1 MNRFDLKDFRASK
14 AKTQTEL
21 AEILG
26 ISRSTVAK
34 IEKGDIPISK
44 KIFEKLM
51 KYFDSDYKTIME
63 GYKITHLITHPFP
76 QQSSE
81 INTFLDNTIG
91 INKWDNLDNEDV
103 DYTYYYLQNMEY
115 ERLQKWLFNIVKMH
129 TSEFKRLFDANEK
142 KELYTCV
149 TNTYSTSYIK
159 QSGEIAFKKFLTEKM
174 NLTKELIDKYLTEYY
189 KKKTELNP
197 EIDNLDFL

>member
-1 MNRFDLKDFRASK
+1 
-14 AKTQTEL
+14 
-21 AEILG
+21 
-26 ISRSTVAK
+26 
-34 IEKGDIPISK
+34 
-44 KIFEKLM
+44 M
-51 KYFDSDYKTIME
+51 KYFESDYKSIME
-63 GYKITHLITHPFP
+63 GYKNTHLITHPFP
-76 QQSSE
+76 QQTNE

-91 INKWDNLDNEDV
+91 INKWDNLENEDV

-129 TSEFKRLFDANEK
+129 TSEFKRQFDANEK

-159 QSGEIAFKKFLTEKM
+159 QSGEIAFKKFLTEQM

-189 KKKTELNP
+189 KRKTELNP